1 MDCCRAR
8 AILDGKNI
16 GLNKNLRI
24 DSELMYRNFGK
35 IEEIKKQRYERRAER
50 ERTKIQIVNT
60 RKGFEFQNGCEDPNE
75 GVGVAKMGSR

>member
-35 IEEIKKQRYERRAER
+35 IEEIKNSAMNGVRNER
-50 ERTKIQIVNT
+50 EQKY
-60 RKGFEFQNGCEDPNE
+60 K
-75 GVGVAKMGSR
+75 